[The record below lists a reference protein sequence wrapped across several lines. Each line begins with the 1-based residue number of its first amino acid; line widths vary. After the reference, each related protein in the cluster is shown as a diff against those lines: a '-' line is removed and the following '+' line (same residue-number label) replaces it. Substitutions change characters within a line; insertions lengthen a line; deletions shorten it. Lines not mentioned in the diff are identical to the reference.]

1 MEEIKTIKQ
10 EILSILDIKTDEE
23 LMTMATNAA
32 VLMSYYRCAAL
43 EIETKFRVLNEQFT
57 LAKERNPIESIKSR
71 IKTFPSIR
79 EKLYR
84 RNLPFSID
92 SIKENLNDVA
102 GVRVICGFVDDI
114 YMLAD
119 CLIQQDDVKLITKKD
134 YIKNPKPNGYRS
146 LHLIVEIPIFLYNE
160 KRYMRVEVQLRTI
173 AMESWANLEHKLRY
187 KKNLSQATHEK
198 TSTLLYECAQLSETL
213 DQKMQLIRDIIDD
226 EQNGGD
232 TKIFYSGDKT

>member
-1 MEEIKTIKQ
+1 MEEIKTVKQ
-10 EILSILDIKTDEE
+10 EILNILDIKTDKEITE
-23 LMTMATNAA
+23 MATNAA
-32 VLMSYYRCAAL
+32 VLMSYYRCAAM

-71 IKTFPSIR
+71 IKSFPSIR

-84 RNLPFSID
+84 RNLPFSLD

-114 YMLAD
+114 YLLAD
-119 CLIQQDDVKLITKKD
+119 CLTQQDDVKLITKKD

-160 KRYMRVEVQLRTI
+160 KRFMRVEVQLRTI

-187 KKNLSQATHEK
+187 KKNLSASSYEK
-198 TSTLLYECAQLSETL
+198 TSALLNECAKLSETL

-226 EQNGGD
+226 EQNGGN
-232 TKIFYSGDKT
+232 TKTFYSGD